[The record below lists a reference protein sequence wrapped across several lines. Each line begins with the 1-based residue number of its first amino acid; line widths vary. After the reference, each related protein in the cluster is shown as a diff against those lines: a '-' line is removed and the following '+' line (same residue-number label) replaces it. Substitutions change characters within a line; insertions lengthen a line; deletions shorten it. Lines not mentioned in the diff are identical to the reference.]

1 MTRLIKD
8 IIIVLT
14 MASYRTIRTVQT
26 IVAITIIV
34 LAIAVIAYV
43 GRIIF
48 FPNDTNTT
56 SKVDTSETALLS
68 TTADRA
74 VRMTVRG
81 PIVADEDFRSYQIQ
95 ITPNERVLTTYKG
108 YLAQPISSIP
118 LGNNIPA
125 YEQLVYAL
133 NAAGMMNADEFTGDS
148 NDTRGVCA
156 TGRLYEFQILNAGKS
171 IKRLWTTSC
180 SNSRGSLNIS
190 VDPLVDLLTKQ
201 IPTSQTVIGRLWR

>member
-1 MTRLIKD
+1 LTRPTKD

-108 YLAQPISSIP
+108 YLAQPIGSIP

-133 NAAGMMNADEFTGDS
+133 NAAGMMNADELTGDS

-171 IKRLWTTSC
+171 IKKLWTTSC
-180 SNSRGSLNIS
+180 SNSSGSLNMS
-190 VDPLVDLLTKQ
+190 VDPLVDLLIKQ